1 MTAFCKVYNED
12 LDDGEDEDARR
23 LPAMARGDSI
33 GVTEIKPN
41 QHFTEPP
48 PRYSEA
54 SLTKKLEE
62 LGIGRPS
69 TYVSIMTTLKDRGYI
84 RIDKKRLIP
93 EDKGRVVTAFLE
105 SLFQALCGI

>member
-1 MTAFCKVYNED
+1 MKFDGFLKVYHED

-23 LPAMARGDSI
+23 LPTMARGDSI
-33 GVTEIKPN
+33 GVKEIAAN

-54 SLTKKLEE
+54 SLIKKLEE

-69 TYVSIMTTLKDRGYI
+69 TYVSILETLRMRGYV
-84 RIDKKRLIP
+84 RLDKKRLIRRTRA
-93 EDKGRVVTAFLE
+93 GW
-105 SLFQALCGI
+105 